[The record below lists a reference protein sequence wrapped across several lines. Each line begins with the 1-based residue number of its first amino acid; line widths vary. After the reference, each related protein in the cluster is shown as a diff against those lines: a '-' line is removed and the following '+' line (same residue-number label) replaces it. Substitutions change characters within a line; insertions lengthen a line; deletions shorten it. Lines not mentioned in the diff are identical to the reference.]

1 MTKRYAVRTLRLAR
15 HKNRRAALGR
25 KLNMPKDKAALR
37 SEAIALT
44 EEIVRRWL
52 ASPHHKP
59 EQSLAE
65 FVHRYGMDELI
76 EQN

>member
-37 SEAIALT
+37 AMADMMFKAGHQAANPPL
-44 EEIVRRWL
+44 
-52 ASPHHKP
+52 
-59 EQSLAE
+59 
-65 FVHRYGMDELI
+65 LI
-76 EQN
+76 DSDGRMRIIPK